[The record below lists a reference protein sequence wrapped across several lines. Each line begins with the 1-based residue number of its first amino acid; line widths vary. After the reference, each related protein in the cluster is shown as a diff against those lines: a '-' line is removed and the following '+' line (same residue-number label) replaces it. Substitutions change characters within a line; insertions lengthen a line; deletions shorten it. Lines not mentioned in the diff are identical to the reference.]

1 MRGLIPIRQRSLR
14 AMGREPE
21 AWTIRR
27 VLEWTSGYL
36 RRGGVETARFEAEL
50 LLAHALRTERLHLY
64 LNPDRPLSEAERAR
78 FRELVQKRRRGV
90 PLAYLLGSVEFM
102 DVTLRVDRRVLIPRV
117 ETEELVEVILK
128 DCDSEAQARGES
140 WCLLDLGTGS
150 GAIVI
155 ALLKRW
161 PRARAVAVDLS
172 QGALELARENAR
184 ENGVEERI
192 RWVRTDWL
200 AGLRGRFD
208 LIVSNP
214 PYVPTEEYAHLP
226 REVRV
231 YEPRLALDGGPRG
244 LRELQRIA
252 QEAPKHLAPGGRLYL
267 EIGAQQA
274 EDVRALLEQTQAFS
288 SVEVLPDLAGRDR
301 FVRARGRSPGEGV
314 AACR

>member
-1 MRGLIPIRQRSLR
+1 M
-14 AMGREPE
+14 EPE

-64 LNPDRPLSEAERAR
+64 LHPDRPLSESERAR
-78 FRELVQKRRRGV
+78 FRELIRKRRQGV
-90 PLAYLLGSVEFM
+90 PLAYLLGTVDFM

-117 ETEELVEVILK
+117 ETEELVELILK
-128 DCDSEAQARGES
+128 DCDAEARARGEG
-140 WCLLDLGTGS
+140 WRVLDLGTGS

-172 QGALELARENAR
+172 PEALELARENAR
-184 ENGVEERI
+184 ANGVEGRI
-192 RWVRTDWL
+192 AWVRTDWL
-200 AGLRGRFD
+200 AGLRGRFH

-214 PYVPTEEYAHLP
+214 PYVPTEEYDHLP

-244 LRELQRIA
+244 LRELRRIA
-252 QEAPKHLAPGGRLYL
+252 RGAPQHAAPGGRLYL

-274 EDVRALLEQTQAFS
+274 EEVRALLEETRAFS
-288 SVEVLPDLAGRDR
+288 SVEVLRDRAGRDR
-301 FVRARGRSPGEGV
+301 FVRARVCSPDPEE
-314 AACR
+314 AARCR

>member
-1 MRGLIPIRQRSLR
+1 MAGASDPDL
-14 AMGREPE
+14 
-21 AWTIRR
+21 WTVRR
-27 VLEWTSGYL
+27 VLEWTAGYL

-50 LLAHALRTERLHLY
+50 LLAHALRIERLHLY

-78 FRELVQKRRRGV
+78 FRELIQKRRRGV
-90 PLAYLLGSVEFM
+90 PLAYLLGTVEFM
-102 DVTLRVDRRVLIPRV
+102 DATLRVDRRALIPRV
-117 ETEELVEVILK
+117 ETEELVELILK
-128 DCDSEAQARGES
+128 DCGSEAQARGER
-140 WCLLDLGTGS
+140 WRVLDLGTGS

-172 QGALELARENAR
+172 SDALELARENAR
-184 ENGVEERI
+184 QNGVDGRVL
-192 RWVRTDWL
+192 WVRTDWL
-200 AGLRGRFD
+200 AGLRGRFH

-244 LRELQRIA
+244 LRELRRIA
-252 QEAPKHLAPGGRLYL
+252 QEAPRHLEPGGRLYL

-274 EDVRALLEQTQAFS
+274 EDVRTLLEEARAFT
-288 SVEVLPDLAGRDR
+288 SVEVLQDLAGRDR
-301 FVRARGRSPGEGV
+301 FVRASAFGRQEEARRCPS
-314 AACR
+314 